1 MSEAPALVEGGRIHL
16 FILCIIVA
24 IGGGADWGVAR
35 GAGSGGNG
43 GAGVLVG
50 LPSFTGR
57 RPAFLVCLG
66 NFKKKKSEPA
76 VRG

>member
-24 IGGGADWGVAR
+24 IGGGAAWGVAR

-43 GAGVLVG
+43 GAGATLG
-50 LPSFTGR
+50 LPAFMGP
-57 RPAFLVCLG
+57 RPRKTRYPGKF
-66 NFKKKKSEPA
+66 
-76 VRG
+76 